1 MVYVAVFA
9 KATICPAVAARLMY
23 EVGLSSGSRQRR
35 AASIYRVVGT

>member
-9 KATICPAVAARLMY
+9 KATICPARLMY

-35 AASIYRVVGT
+35 AASVYRVVGT